1 MYMLL
6 LTVLSDSHNSMAK
19 FRRVLNRMQDE
30 QKQNN
35 FNLYE
40 AVNDLTNRLKSIE
53 QEDQVRGQRSLLS
66 SKHVCLSLSKWNTS
80 FQELS
85 LVTQEIIRNLREKV
99 QELKTVIPDSVID
112 RVRFS
117 SLLHFIPCSLFDCIG
132 CF

>member
-1 MYMLL
+1 MLV

-53 QEDQVRGQRSLLS
+53 QEDQVRGQRSLLNS
-66 SKHVCLSLSKWNTS
+66 EVYAWSSLSKYK
-80 FQELS
+80 
-85 LVTQEIIRNLREKV
+85 II
-99 QELKTVIPDSVID
+99 
-112 RVRFS
+112 F
-117 SLLHFIPCSLFDCIG
+117 
-132 CF
+132 

>member
-1 MYMLL
+1 MLV

-53 QEDQVRGQRSLLS
+53 QEDQVRGQRSLLNSEVHVYAWS
-66 SKHVCLSLSKWNTS
+66 SASK
-80 FQELS
+80 LK
-85 LVTQEIIRNLREKV
+85 IIY
-99 QELKTVIPDSVID
+99 
-112 RVRFS
+112 
-117 SLLHFIPCSLFDCIG
+117 
-132 CF
+132 